1 MARKT
6 RLYQNPGARY
16 RFVQIV
22 LHWLVVA
29 LVMEQYA
36 TSGAI
41 LRTHAYR
48 TLGKGPDAFDMTLHT
63 VHSRAGL
70 LIFGLAALRL
80 LLRLIWRAPEW
91 STPLPLWRRRLS
103 SGAQFSLYAILLG
116 QAATGAVANYLWWP
130 MSGAHRVLFWVLVLL
145 VALHLAGAIISF
157 VTRPRETLF
166 RITGLRVI

>member
-1 MARKT
+1 MENFHFPR
-6 RLYQNPGARY
+6 ARY
-16 RFVQIV
+16 RVVQII

-29 LVMEQYA
+29 LVIEQYA

-48 TLGKGPDAFDMTLHT
+48 PLGKGPDPLDMTLHT

-70 LIFGLAALRL
+70 LIFGLVAVRL
-80 LLRLIWRAPEW
+80 LLRMIWRAPIW

-103 SGAQFSLYAILLG
+103 NGVQSGLYAILLG
-116 QAATGAVANYLWWP
+116 QAATGAIATYLWWP
-130 MSGAHRVLFWVLVLL
+130 MSGAHKVLFWVLILL
-145 VALHLAGAIISF
+145 VTLHFVGAVSSL

-166 RITGLRVI
+166 RITGLRPI